1 MPSKMLTLTLST
13 RNIYLDSSVFAKNS
27 SGNVTVTTREGL
39 PFLVNRNV
47 FFPSHFLASLLDLSP
62 CVTAGLIIPD
72 AGLATLNIL
81 IKLLSGETVRDPCST
96 DDVQMLAKM
105 LGIDMT
111 LTVTSADA
119 DESEIRERLDL
130 PRPRP
135 NAHKDAPAEEEDAL
149 PHRHPIQSPR
159 KKRKRTMHSSN
170 DATFGGQE
178 R

>member
-27 SGNVTVTTREGL
+27 SGNVTVTTKEGL

-47 FFPSHFLASLLDLSP
+47 FFPSHFLASLLDLPP
-62 CVTAGLIIPD
+62 CVRAGLIIPD
-72 AGLATLNIL
+72 ADLATLNIL
-81 IKLLSGETVRDPCST
+81 IKLLSGETVRDTCST
-96 DDVQMLAKM
+96 NDVQMLAKM

-111 LTVTSADA
+111 LIVTSADS
-119 DESEIRERLDL
+119 DESEK
-130 PRPRP
+130 RPRP
-135 NAHKDAPAEEEDAL
+135 NAHRDEDAEEDDAS
-149 PHRHPIQSPR
+149 PHPTQSPR

>member
-111 LTVTSADA
+111 LTVTDA

-170 DATFGGQE
+170 DATFVGQE

>member
-13 RNIYLDSSVFAKNS
+13 RNIYLDSSIFAKNS
-27 SGNVTVTTREGL
+27 SGNVTVTTKEGL

-47 FFPSHFLASLLDLSP
+47 FFPSHFLASLLDLPP
-62 CVTAGLIIPD
+62 CVSAGLIIPD
-72 AGLATLNIL
+72 ADLATLNIL
-81 IKLLSGETVRDPCST
+81 IKLLSGETVRDTCST
-96 DDVQMLAKM
+96 NDVQMLAKM

-119 DESEIRERLDL
+119 DESEK
-130 PRPRP
+130 RPRP
-135 NAHKDAPAEEEDAL
+135 NAHRDEDAEEDDAS
-149 PHRHPIQSPR
+149 PHPIQSPR

-170 DATFGGQE
+170 DATFVGQE

>member
-47 FFPSHFLASLLDLSP
+47 FFPSHFLASLLDLPP
-62 CVTAGLIIPD
+62 CVSAGLIIPD
-72 AGLATLNIL
+72 ADLATLNIL

-96 DDVQMLAKM
+96 NDVQMQAKM
-105 LGIDMT
+105 LGINMT

-119 DESEIRERLDL
+119 DESEERERLDL

-135 NAHKDAPAEEEDAL
+135 NAHKDEDAEEDDAS
-149 PHRHPIQSPR
+149 PHPIQSPR

-170 DATFGGQE
+170 DATFVGQE

>member
-27 SGNVTVTTREGL
+27 SGNVTVTTKEGL

-47 FFPSHFLASLLDLSP
+47 FFPSHFLASLLDLPP
-62 CVTAGLIIPD
+62 CVSAGLIIPD
-72 AGLATLNIL
+72 ADLATLNIL
-81 IKLLSGETVRDPCST
+81 IKLLSGETVRDTCST
-96 DDVQMLAKM
+96 NDVQMLAKM

-111 LTVTSADA
+111 LIVTSADS
-119 DESEIRERLDL
+119 DESEK
-130 PRPRP
+130 RPRP
-135 NAHKDAPAEEEDAL
+135 NAHRDEDAEEDDAS
-149 PHRHPIQSPR
+149 PHPTQSPR

-170 DATFGGQE
+170 DATFVGQE

>member
-13 RNIYLDSSVFAKNS
+13 RNLHLDSSIFAKNT
-27 SGNVTVTTREGL
+27 SGNVTVTTKEGL

-47 FFPSHFLASLLDLSP
+47 FFPSHFLASLLDLPP
-62 CVTAGLIIPD
+62 CVSAGLIIPD
-72 AGLATLNIL
+72 ADLATLNIF

-96 DDVQMLAKM
+96 NDVQMLAKM
-105 LGIDMT
+105 LGINMT
-111 LTVTSADA
+111 LNVTSADA
-119 DESEIRERLDL
+119 DESEK
-130 PRPRP
+130 RPRP
-135 NAHKDAPAEEEDAL
+135 NAHRDEDAEEDDAS
-149 PHRHPIQSPR
+149 PHPIQSPR

>member
-27 SGNVTVTTREGL
+27 SGNVTVTTKEGL

-47 FFPSHFLASLLDLSP
+47 FFPSHFLASLLDLPP
-62 CVTAGLIIPD
+62 CVSAGLIIPD
-72 AGLATLNIL
+72 ADLATLNIL

-119 DESEIRERLDL
+119 DESEK
-130 PRPRP
+130 RPRP
-135 NAHKDAPAEEEDAL
+135 NAHRDEDAEEDDAL
-149 PHRHPIQSPR
+149 PHPIQSPR

>member
-111 LTVTSADA
+111 LTVTDA

-135 NAHKDAPAEEEDAL
+135 SAHKDAAAEEEDAL

-170 DATFGGQE
+170 DATFVGQE